1 MVDYVQKKY
10 NKSKWTG
17 LSVDIT
23 EFYIN
28 GGKIV
33 LEGQLIIGPLLK
45 RFMDDRVIF
54 SYSLKSIFPKT

>member
-1 MVDYVQKKY
+1 MVDYVQKKE

-23 EFYIN
+23 EFYID

-33 LEGQLIIGPLLK
+33 LKGQLIIGPLLK

-54 SYSLKSIFPKT
+54 FWA